1 MNELSGVILAAGKGS
16 RLYPI
21 TERIP
26 KPLVPIGKR
35 PLIEYQLD
43 ILKELGIKKC
53 YIVIGYFGYE
63 IAKHLGDGSKF
74 GIQIEYVEQ
83 KKPLGIANALSQTSH
98 KVNGSGKF
106 LLMLGDIFFE
116 TNKLRDMVRLMDE
129 KQANAVLATKIEN
142 DPEALKKNFA
152 IHHNGDG
159 RVHKVVEKPTI
170 LVNNLK
176 GCGMYLFDR
185 NIFEAVNRTP
195 RTALRNEYELTDSIQ
210 LFIDS
215 GYKVYYSNVI
225 DDDLNITFLKD
236 LYVINMEHLMRSQKN
251 IALGDDV
258 DIADNVKLDNVVI
271 GNRVKI
277 EEDVELRD
285 TIVLSEAIIRKGER
299 ISRSIVTKDN
309 VLRV

>member
-1 MNELSGVILAAGKGS
+1 MTELSGVILAAGKGS

-43 ILKELGIKKC
+43 ILKSLGIKKC

-63 IAKHLGDGSKF
+63 IAKHLGDGSDY
-74 GIQIEYVEQ
+74 GIHIEYVEQ

-116 TNKLRDMVRLMDE
+116 TSDLNNMIKLMDE
-129 KQANAVLATKIEN
+129 KQANAVLATKIEH
-142 DPEALKKNFA
+142 DPDALKKNFA

-159 RVHKVVEKPTI
+159 LVQKVVEKPTI

-225 DDDLNITFLKD
+225 EDDLNITFLKD
-236 LYVINMEHLMRSQKN
+236 LYMINMDHLKRQGLN
-251 IALGDDV
+251 IALGDNV
-258 DIADNVKLDNVVI
+258 DIGENVKLDNVVI
-271 GNRVKI
+271 GNNVI
-277 EEDVELRD
+277 IQDDVEMRD
-285 TIVLSEAIIRKGER
+285 TIVLADAFVKKGER
-299 ISRSIVTKDN
+299 INQSIVTKDN
-309 VLRV
+309 VLRI